1 MDLKMRLIPFF
12 ICIVTLALGACSTY
26 VEDIASA
33 DFAPVAPEAQAPKT
47 YPDGAI
53 FSNQSNGL
61 FATERKASQVGDI
74 LTVSLSESFNATKS
88 QSAVTGKTDSIGL
101 TIPQGLLKDVMG
113 KGAKDA
119 DYTLGS
125 TQAFNGTGTAAQSNS
140 ITGLVSASVVRLYA
154 NGNLQILGQK
164 KLTLNNGDEY
174 VRVSGIVRPQD
185 IGVGNIVNSNR
196 LANAEITYIGAGEVA
211 DTGRRGWLSKLFTVV
226 SPI

>member
-1 MDLKMRLIPFF
+1 MRVIPIGLSVLTF
-12 ICIVTLALGACSTY
+12 ALVACSSY
-26 VEDIASA
+26 VEEIASA
-33 DFAPVAPEAQAPKT
+33 DFAPVVPEPEAPKA

-53 FSNQSNGL
+53 FSNKSNGL

-88 QSAVTGKTDSIGL
+88 QSAVTGKTDSIGV
-101 TIPQGLLKDVMG
+101 TIPQGLLKDITG
-113 KGAKDA
+113 RGAVDK
-119 DYTLGS
+119 DYTMGS
-125 TQAFNGTGTAAQSNS
+125 TQAFNGSGSAAQSNS

-185 IGVGNIVNSNR
+185 IGLGNIVNSNR

-211 DTGRRGWLSKLFTVV
+211 DTSKRGWLAKLFTTV